1 MQFTRHRLIQRG
13 SILALGLAVAAM
25 TPAAM
30 GQRNNAPATQPTH
43 PAPTCTVVEAKG
55 VAGIYDVRAFGA
67 IGDGKTIDSP
77 AINKAIET
85 AAADGGGTVRLP
97 AGTYLSYS
105 IRLKS
110 NITLYLDSGCKI
122 LAANKSIHGGDG
134 YDAPEDIGDDAR
146 YQDFGHSH
154 WHNSL
159 IWGEKLENIT
169 ITGPG
174 MIDGGLY
181 TDGVNNPSPVITPRG
196 GAGGGATTAPSTNA
210 LAAGG
215 GAGAGGG
222 GFGGRGGGGTM
233 GLTNGLGGG
242 GGGAGGR
249 GGRGGRGGGR
259 GGAATQPGFARGGGG
274 GGGGGGGFGGGG
286 GGGGFGPGGGGRGG
300 RGGDP
305 FAAALAQLRVRD
317 TAGAAT
323 GAPSNATAG
332 VDASVAGTDA
342 AGAQGSAAFD
352 AGGGGGGGGGRGGRG
367 GRGGPFTTDLSVP
380 YQARDFLP
388 AGVGNKSIALKL
400 CKNVTLSN
408 FSILRGGH
416 FCLLATGVD
425 NFTIDNLKIDTN
437 RDGFDI
443 DGCRN
448 VRISNCA
455 LNTPADDG
463 IVLKSTWALGYG
475 QDCENTTI
483 TNCLVCGGW
492 EIGSMLNAT
501 YIERAPGTGRI
512 KFGTESNA
520 GFKNITISNCVFD
533 RCQGLALEAVDGAVI
548 DNISI
553 SNITMREIGS
563 LPIFIR
569 LGDRRR
575 MPADKASVGAI
586 RHVNISDIVAQNRAA
601 QYACEI
607 TGIPGHEIEDVHI
620 SNVRLIWPG
629 GAPAGIEKVVPPE
642 LEATYPEPGMFGVMP
657 CYGFYIRH
665 VKGITLNNIN
675 MTYIKTDMRPP
686 FDLFDVQDA
695 EFFNIVAQREAGVP
709 MFMLKDVEQF
719 RSRDVRGMADL
730 FKDKVESGQF

>member
-1 MQFTRHRLIQRG
+1 MQFSTPRIVRRG
-13 SILALGLAVAAM
+13 SLLALTLAVAAM
-25 TPAAM
+25 PRSASA
-30 GQRNNAPATQPTH
+30 QRAPATPPSH
-43 PAPTCTVVEAKG
+43 PAPVATVINAQG

-67 IGDGKTIDSP
+67 VGDGKTIDSP

-85 AAADGGGTVRLP
+85 AAAAGGGTVRFP
-97 AGTYLSYS
+97 AGIYLSYS

-122 LAANKSIHGGDG
+122 LAANMNIHGGDG
-134 YDAPEDIGDDAR
+134 FDAPEDIGDDAR

-159 IWGEKLENIT
+159 IWGENLNNIT

-181 TDGVNNPSPVITPRG
+181 DTNGENNPAPVITARG
-196 GAGGGATTAPSTNA
+196 GPTTAP
-210 LAAGG
+210 AAGAEANAGTPG
-215 GAGAGGG
+215 GGGFGG

-233 GLTNGLGGG
+233 GLSNGLGGG
-242 GGGAGGR
+242 GGAGRGR
-249 GGRGGRGGGR
+249 GGRGGRGGPGTQ
-259 GGAATQPGFARGGGG
+259 AATQPAFAR
-274 GGGGGGGFGGGG
+274 
-286 GGGGFGPGGGGRGG
+286 GGGGFGPGRGGRGG

-305 FAAALAQLRVRD
+305 FAAALAALNARGAAGTAD
-317 TAGAAT
+317 TTAGANG
-323 GAPSNATAG
+323 GAAPDSAG
-332 VDASVAGTDA
+332 
-342 AGAQGSAAFD
+342 FD
-352 AGGGGGGGGGRGGRG
+352 AGNGRR

-380 YQARDFLP
+380 FRSNDALP
-388 AGVGNKSIALKL
+388 AGIGNKAIALKL

-408 FSILRGGH
+408 FSVLRGGH

-475 QDCENTTI
+475 QSCENTTI
-483 TNCLVCGGW
+483 TNCMVCGGW
-492 EIGSMLNAT
+492 ETGSMLNGT

-548 DNISI
+548 DNVSI

-575 MPADKASVGAI
+575 MPADKVAVGAI

-601 QYACEI
+601 QFACEI

-620 SNVRLIWPG
+620 SNIRIIWPG

-657 CYGFYIRH
+657 AYGFYIRH
-665 VKGITLNNIN
+665 VNGITLNNIA
-675 MTYIKTDMRPP
+675 MTYTTKDMRPP
-686 FDLFDVQDA
+686 FALFDVQDA
-695 EFFNIVAQREAGVP
+695 DFFNINAQREPGVP
-709 MFMLKDVEQF
+709 MFMLKSVTQF
-719 RSRDVRGMADL
+719 RAHEVRGMQDT
-730 FKDKVESGQF
+730 FTDKVDTGTF